1 MFETDNEKENQ
12 GLPLRQSEVDKLLDQ
27 KKAAP
32 DEKTNS
38 DNNTNAKIEQL
49 KANLLAKFRG
59 EEVIAAP
66 KVDDVAPVKAPEK
79 KPAAKKPAAKK
90 PAAKKAVKKTAAK
103 KTTAKKA
110 VKKTSKTT
118 GTSRL

>member
-1 MFETDNEKENQ
+1 MFETDNENENQ

-79 KPAAKKPAAKK
+79 KPAEKKPAAKKPAAKKPAAKK

-103 KTTAKKA
+103 KTTAK
-110 VKKTSKTT
+110 
-118 GTSRL
+118 